1 MPQYHF
7 PTMQVGDSFA
17 FRITDARDKY
27 GKLID
32 LKRVRQAAS
41 AYKRRYA
48 PDGWQYSIRK
58 LSDTQGECRRVS

>member
-1 MPQYHF
+1 MPQYQF

-17 FRITDARDKY
+17 FPITTARDED

-32 LKRVRQAAS
+32 MKRVRQAAS

-48 PDGWQYSIRK
+48 PEGWQYTVRK
-58 LSDTQGECRRVS
+58 LSDMQGECRRIS